1 MLAALYNEFKIS
13 IKSQD
18 TEEKIDL
25 AFYRPIGFL
34 IAKFANLIGLSPTT
48 LSISGLFFGLTSSY
62 FYYNSYLKSSF
73 ILGSLFL
80 IVSGIFDSADGQLAR
95 IAKKS
100 TNIGIV
106 LDGACDSLVTISI
119 YFACAMSFYQIYGL
133 IIFPL
138 VCAALYCHSYQ
149 CAILDF
155 YHREYLCFGYGEISN
170 SAFVN
175 PSVSEGK
182 MNILQSRN
190 RKEIFFNVLRLGWIK
205 KQRFLTTRTEE
216 DRSMI
221 LNYLKKCNSVE
232 KSIFFKE
239 YKKSNIKILTF
250 WRLIGVNSHTILFM
264 LFVYLEKFDL
274 YLIFIDL
281 FGFNV
286 LIFIISHFQKKLDD
300 VLLEKFKLKFN
311 ESI

>member
-1 MLAALYNEFKIS
+1 VLAALYNEFKIS

-25 AFYRPIGFL
+25 AFYRPLGFL

-62 FYYNSYLKSSF
+62 FFYNSSLKLSF
-73 ILGSLFL
+73 LFGCLFL
-80 IVSGIFDSADGQLAR
+80 ILSGLFDSADGQLAR

-100 TNIGIV
+100 SNIGIV
-106 LDGACDSLVTISI
+106 LDGVCDSLVTILV
-119 YFACAMSFYQIYGL
+119 YFACVVPFYQIYGISIL
-133 IIFPL
+133 PL

-170 SAFVN
+170 SAFEN
-175 PSVSEGK
+175 PSVIEGQ

-190 RKEIFFNVLRLGWIK
+190 RKEKIYNVLRLGWIK

-216 DRSMI
+216 DRSRI
-221 LNYLKKCNSVE
+221 LNYLKKCNSLE
-232 KSIFFKE
+232 KEIFFQE

-250 WRLIGVNSHTILFM
+250 WRLIGVNSHTAFFLF
-264 LFVYLEKFDL
+264 FVYFGKFDL
-274 YLIFIDL
+274 YLIILDL
-281 FGFNV
+281 IVFNV
-286 LIFIISHFQKKLDD
+286 LILVIGQFQKKTDNILF
-300 VLLEKFKLKFN
+300 EKFKLKFN
-311 ESI
+311 EII